1 MTELAQQVTRMM
13 RSYRRQRA
21 CEDTLITTEYG
32 AEALDTIA
40 DDLAA
45 LLEFSTEVMG
55 WIVADSAAA
64 HNAVLRVLDR
74 MDDDQIE

>member
-1 MTELAQQVTRMM
+1 MTELAQHVTRMM
-13 RSYRRQRA
+13 RSYRRQQTS
-21 CEDTLITTEYG
+21 EDTLITTEYE
-32 AEALDTIA
+32 AEVLDTIA
-40 DDLAA
+40 ADLAK

-55 WIVADSAAA
+55 WIVSDSAAA